1 MTEVVTCLVRAF
13 DRELKANGMVM
24 LERTDQ
30 VRLCLPD
37 LNKAWN
43 AGTVT
48 GI

>member
-30 VRLCLPD
+30 VGRCS
-37 LNKAWN
+37 NKAWN